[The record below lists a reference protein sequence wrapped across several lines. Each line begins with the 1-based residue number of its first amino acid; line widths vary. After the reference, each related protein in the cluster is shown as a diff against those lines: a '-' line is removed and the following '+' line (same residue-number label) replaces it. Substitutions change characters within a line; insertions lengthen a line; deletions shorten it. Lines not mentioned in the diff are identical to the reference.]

1 METTQSSIV
10 HSSQVIDE
18 AGSLT
23 FGETLPFDMGMSQ
36 LSEAG
41 KDTIILADGRLI
53 KLTGTDEDIQL
64 IAADRN
70 MRLKQTLIH
79 LYLSG
84 LNLVKVRDYF
94 IDAYGSPKEFWQKM
108 FDLTGYSRSKL
119 ESEIRISQGFTLQE
133 IESLADVGA
142 TQSVA
147 IRLLKASP
155 AKKEE
160 VIAQAEQGRLI
171 TNAVVTE
178 IIETNEEDDDIV
190 SNKEYQSQ
198 VTAIEEE
205 ISTKYGKVI
214 PQNYVE
220 VPATVTYEEI
230 ATEDYASSIKL
241 LEQRLQSL
249 LNAIEVGRNKSFAI
263 RGQSI
268 REEQAI
274 VLAEFY
280 NIKLPIREPQENEP
294 VWVTEARKL
303 LPKGVAQKFT
313 PLYIMA
319 LVDGYLG
326 YIRNQEGK
334 PKIYEVFPK
343 YLSKDAGEAC
353 NNIFDVGFAQAK
365 LEAEAK

>member
-1 METTQSSIV
+1 METTQSIV
-10 HSSQVIDE
+10 HASQVIDE
-18 AGSLT
+18 AGNLT
-23 FGETLPFDMGMSQ
+23 LGALPLDMGMSQ
-36 LSEAG
+36 LVNAG
-41 KDTIILADGRLI
+41 KDTIILADGRLVKI
-53 KLTGTDEDIQL
+53 TGTHEDIEL
-64 IAADRN
+64 VVADRN
-70 MRLKQTLIH
+70 IRVKLTLCN
-79 LYLSG
+79 LYLLG
-84 LNLVKVRDYF
+84 LNLVVIRNLF
-94 IDAYGSPKEFWQKM
+94 MEQYGSLKEFWEVTTR
-108 FDLTGYSRSKL
+108 LTGYSKAKL
-119 ESEIRISQGFTLQE
+119 ENEIKISQGFTLQE
-133 IESLADVGA
+133 IEALSDAGA
-142 TQSVA
+142 TQSVT

-190 SNKEYQSQ
+190 SDKEFQAQ
-198 VTAIEEE
+198 ATAIEEE

-241 LEQRLQSL
+241 LEQRLQGL

-280 NIKLPIREPQENEP
+280 NIRLPIREPQENEP
-294 VWVTEARKL
+294 VWMTEARKL

-326 YIRNQEGK
+326 YIRNQEDK